1 MTSTKEIIMPSIS
14 MFYGIVVYL
23 YYMDNNQHHLPH
35 IHAKYQ
41 NDEVI
46 VSISDGN
53 ILEGNLPP
61 NKLKL
66 LLAWMEIHNE
76 DLIADWNLAVEG
88 QKPYKIDPLR

>member
-1 MTSTKEIIMPSIS
+1 

-23 YYMDNNQHHLPH
+23 YYIDNNQHHLPH

-41 NDEVI
+41 NDEII
-46 VSISDGN
+46 VSILDGK
-53 ILEGNLPP
+53 ILDGKLPP

-66 LLAWMEIHNE
+66 LLAWMVIHKE

>member
-1 MTSTKEIIMPSIS
+1 MPSIS

>member
-1 MTSTKEIIMPSIS
+1 MPAIS

-23 YYMDNNQHHLPH
+23 YYLDNRQHNLPH

-41 NDEVI
+41 EYEII
-46 VSISDGN
+46 VSISDGR
-53 ILEGNLPP
+53 IIDGELPP

-76 DLIADWNLAVEG
+76 ELMADWNLAVEG
-88 QKPYKIDPLR
+88 QEPYKIEPLR

>member
-1 MTSTKEIIMPSIS
+1 MPSIS

-41 NDEVI
+41 NDEII
-46 VSISDGN
+46 VSISDGK
-53 ILEGNLPP
+53 ILDGELPP

-66 LLAWMEIHNE
+66 LLAWMEIHKE

>member
-1 MTSTKEIIMPSIS
+1 MPSIS

-23 YYMDNNQHHLPH
+23 YYIDNNQHHIPH

-41 NDEVI
+41 NDEII
-46 VSISDGN
+46 VSISDGK
-53 ILEGNLPP
+53 ILDGKLPP

-66 LLAWMEIHNE
+66 LLAWMEIHKE
-76 DLIADWNLAVEG
+76 DLMADWNLAVEG

>member
-1 MTSTKEIIMPSIS
+1 

-23 YYMDNNQHHLPH
+23 YYMDNNQHYLPH

-41 NDEVI
+41 NDEII
-46 VSISDGN
+46 VSISDGK
-53 ILEGNLPP
+53 ILEGKLPP
-61 NKLKL
+61 NKIKL
-66 LLAWMEIHNE
+66 LLAWMEIHKE